1 MKTKEREYDCLMDM
15 AVHFIGGRYK
25 AVILWRLSFGTLRCS
40 QLQRLIPKATPK
52 VLTGQL
58 RDLEA
63 DGLIARTVYPEVPV
77 RVEYSLTEFGRT
89 LAPILDAMCEWGK
102 VYLQKTGQEGA
113 EDGDDCADRA
123 TCAAADAAGG
133 PCRPA
138 GDAVR

>member
-1 MKTKEREYDCLMDM
+1 MKTKEREYDCPMDM
-15 AVHFIGGRYK
+15 AVHFIGGRSRT
-25 AVILWRLSFGTLRCS
+25 VIMRRLSFGTLRYS
-40 QLQRLIPKATPK
+40 QLQWLIPKATPK

-63 DGLIARTVYPEVPV
+63 DGLIVRTVYPEVPV
-77 RVEYSLTEFGRT
+77 RVEYSLTAFGRT

-102 VYLQKTGQEGA
+102 EYLKKTGQEGA

-123 TCAAADAAGG
+123 PCAAADAAGG
-133 PCRPA
+133 PCWTG